1 MDFNKK
7 PSLEKEEEQEPSLLD
22 SLGFILEN
30 GAQEE
35 ASKAKR
41 IGLFGEIDEEKTSEI
56 VYSLNHYKTIG
67 RLEDPEE
74 EQSKAEKKTKKKGKQ
89 IQYRPIEFFI
99 STYGGSALEMFAIY
113 DVMRSVREQCE
124 IHTKGLGKVMSAG
137 VLLLAAGS
145 KGQREIGANC
155 RIMLHSVVG
164 GQHGPVYNL
173 ENEFEEIKW
182 IQEQYITALTQETNM
197 TKRYI
202 KNLLGRKVNV
212 YLTAKEA
219 VELGIADKII

>member
-1 MDFNKK
+1 
-7 PSLEKEEEQEPSLLD
+7 
-22 SLGFILEN
+22 
-30 GAQEE
+30 
-35 ASKAKR
+35 
-41 IGLFGEIDEEKTSEI
+41 
-56 VYSLNHYKTIG
+56 
-67 RLEDPEE
+67 
-74 EQSKAEKKTKKKGKQ
+74 
-89 IQYRPIEFFI
+89 
-99 STYGGSALEMFAIY
+99 
-113 DVMRSVREQCE
+113 
-124 IHTKGLGKVMSAG
+124 MSAG

-145 KGQREIGANC
+145 KGDRHIGANC

-182 IQEQYITALTQETNM
+182 IQEQYITALAQETNM

-202 KNLLGRKVNV
+202 KNLLARKVNV